1 MDTSVYFEK
10 ISEEISKHLE
20 AATHDIVIAIAWF
33 TDASLFNILRRKA
46 STGVTINLLYLDDE
60 INDKASFNISQLEAY
75 QARLFPISSD
85 MQPGNIMH
93 NKFCVIDGKHVIT
106 GSYNWTNRVK
116 SNDENIT
123 VFLDNPEISTHFLKA
138 FDDLLEKYN
147 YKKATTISAQAI
159 TPRLE
164 VIKNF
169 VLMEEWDAAQ
179 TQLEKLRS
187 FTEIWSLDPLFSAME
202 KQDSQKISEWITG
215 FIKDNMALIVHEDE
229 DVARLKIELQ
239 ILECKVVA
247 HSAEKDGLEKE
258 IADFHQRTNLEL
270 GELTAKYLKLQA
282 ALKQKKADEADE
294 PSEKER
300 KQTEADE
307 AKEESDGYGESYA
320 NFKKKPLLPELS
332 AENQQLLKTLYRKAC
347 QFCHPDKVSEGQR
360 EVASKRF
367 IQLQVAYEKND
378 LEKVKNIYD
387 DLINNRPYED
397 SSDTLSDSKLMKKEI
412 NRLASTSADLLIEIL
427 ALKKQISDLG
437 IDEIVDW
444 DEYFATKKQSL
455 MDAIEQLEIELPHA
469 SDNKNLPPK
478 S

>member
-60 INDKASFNISQLEAY
+60 INDKASFNIGQLEAY

-106 GSYNWTNRVK
+106 GSYNWTNRAK
-116 SNDENIT
+116 SYDENIT

-239 ILECKVVA
+239 MLESKVA
-247 HSAEKDGLEKE
+247 ALSSEKGGLEKQM
-258 IADFHQRTNLEL
+258 ADIHQRTNLEL

-282 ALKQKKADEADE
+282 ALKQKKADEANE

-307 AKEESDGYGESYA
+307 AEKESEGYRKSYA

-332 AENQQLLKTLYRKAC
+332 AENQQLLKTLYRKASLL
-347 QFCHPDKVSEGQR
+347 CHPDKVSEGQR
-360 EVASKRF
+360 EVATKRF
-367 IQLQVAYEKND
+367 MQLQAAYEKND

-387 DLINNRPYED
+387 DLINNRPYDD
-397 SSDTLSDSKLMKKEI
+397 SSDTLSDSKLMKREI
-412 NRLASTSADLLIEIL
+412 NRLASTSADLVIEIL
-427 ALKKQISDLG
+427 ALKKQISGLG
-437 IDEIVDW
+437 IDEIFDW
-444 DEYFATKKQSL
+444 DEYFATQKQSL
-455 MDAIEQLEIELPHA
+455 MDAIEQLEIELPHV
-469 SDNKNLPPK
+469 
-478 S
+478 

>member
-60 INDKASFNISQLEAY
+60 INDKASFNIGQLEAY

-106 GSYNWTNRVK
+106 GSYNWTNRAK

-123 VFLDNPEISTHFLKA
+123 VFLDNPEISTQFLKA

-147 YKKATTISAQAI
+147 YKKSTTISAQAI

-202 KQDSQKISEWITG
+202 KKDGQKISDWITG
-215 FIKDNMALIVHEDE
+215 FIKDNMALVVHEDE

-239 ILECKVVA
+239 ILESKVVA
-247 HSAEKDGLEKE
+247 LSSEKGGLEKQM
-258 IADFHQRTNLEL
+258 ADFHQRTNLEL
-270 GELTAKYLKLQA
+270 GKLTAKYLKLQA

-387 DLINNRPYED
+387 DLINNRPYDD
-397 SSDTLSDSKLMKKEI
+397 SSDTLSDSKLMKQEI

-455 MDAIEQLEIELPHA
+455 MDAIEQMETEPPHV
-469 SDNKNLPPK
+469 
-478 S
+478 

>member
-60 INDKASFNISQLEAY
+60 INDKASFNIGQLEAY

-106 GSYNWTNRVK
+106 GSYNWTNRAK

-147 YKKATTISAQAI
+147 YKKSTTISAQAI

-202 KQDSQKISEWITG
+202 KKDGQKISDWITG
-215 FIKDNMALIVHEDE
+215 FIKDNMALVVHEDE

-270 GELTAKYLKLQA
+270 GELTAKYLELKA
-282 ALKQKKADEADE
+282 ALKQKEAEEADE
-294 PSEKER
+294 PEEKKR
-300 KQTEADE
+300 KQKEAEE
-307 AKEESDGYGESYA
+307 AEEESKGYGKGYDE
-320 NFKKKPLLPELS
+320 FKKKPPLPELS
-332 AENQQLLKTLYRKAC
+332 DEDQKLLKQLYRKAS
-347 QFCHPDKVSEGQR
+347 QLCHPDKVSESER
-360 EVASKRF
+360 EVATKIF
-367 IQLQVAYEKND
+367 IELKTAYEQND
-378 LEKVKNIYD
+378 LEKVKKIHD
-387 DLINNRPYED
+387 DLINNRPYEGG
-397 SSDTLSDSKLMKKEI
+397 SYTLSDSLVIKQKIKE
-412 NRLASTSADLLIEIL
+412 LESMMDGLLSGIL
-427 ALKKQISDLG
+427 DLKKQISDLG

-455 MDAIEQLEIELPHA
+455 MDAIEQMETELPHV
-469 SDNKNLPPK
+469 
-478 S
+478 

>member
-20 AATHDIVIAIAWF
+20 GATHDIVIAIAWF

-46 STGVTINLLYLDDE
+46 STGVTINLLYLDCE
-60 INDKASFNISQLEAY
+60 INNRASFSIGQLEAY

-85 MQPGNIMH
+85 MQPNNIMH

-106 GSYNWTNRVK
+106 GSYNWTNRAK

-123 VFLDNPEISTHFLKA
+123 VFLDSPEFATRFLKE

-147 YKKATTISAQAI
+147 YKKSSTISPQAI

-202 KQDSQKISEWITG
+202 KQDGQIISEWITG
-215 FIKDNMALIVHEDE
+215 FIKDNMALVVHEDE
-229 DVARLKIELQ
+229 DVAKLKIELQ

-247 HSAEKDGLEKE
+247 LSTEKDGLEKE
-258 IADFHQRTNLEL
+258 IANFHQRTNLDL

-282 ALKQKKADEADE
+282 ALKQKKADEAQSE
-294 PSEKER
+294 PSKKER
-300 KQTEADE
+300 IETE
-307 AKEESDGYGESYA
+307 AKEAQEEYESYEKNLD
-320 NFKKKPLLPELS
+320 NFKEQPPVPELS
-332 AENQQLLKTLYRKAC
+332 NDDQEQLKIFFRKAI
-347 QFCHPDKVSEGQR
+347 QLCHPDKVSESER
-360 EVASKRF
+360 EDAVEHF
-367 IQLQVAYEKND
+367 IELQAAYEHND
-378 LEKVKNIYD
+378 LEKVKIIHEN
-387 DLINNRPYED
+387 LVNNRPYTE
-397 SSDTLSDSKLMKKEI
+397 SSDTLSDSQLIKQEI
-412 NRLASTSADLLIEIL
+412 RRLESALDGLLSEIL
-427 ALKKQISDLG
+427 VLKKQMFGLR

-444 DEYFATKKQSL
+444 DEYFSKQKQTYI
-455 MDAIEQLEIELPHA
+455 DAIEQLEVELSHV
-469 SDNKNLPPK
+469 
-478 S
+478 

>member
-1 MDTSVYFEK
+1 M
-10 ISEEISKHLE
+10 
-20 AATHDIVIAIAWF
+20 
-33 TDASLFNILRRKA
+33 
-46 STGVTINLLYLDDE
+46 LYLDDE
-60 INDKASFNISQLEAY
+60 INDKASFNIGQLEAY
-75 QARLFPISSD
+75 QSRLFPISSD

-106 GSYNWTNRVK
+106 GSYNWTNRAK

-202 KQDSQKISEWITG
+202 KQDGQTISEWITG

-239 ILECKVVA
+239 MLESKVVA
-247 HSAEKDGLEKE
+247 LSSEKGGLEKQM
-258 IADFHQRTNLEL
+258 ADFHQRTNLEL
-270 GELTAKYLKLQA
+270 AELTAKYLKLQA
-282 ALKQKKADEADE
+282 ALKQKKADEANE

-307 AKEESDGYGESYA
+307 AEKESDGYQKGYDEV
-320 NFKKKPLLPELS
+320 KQKPLLPELS
-332 AENQQLLKTLYRKAC
+332 DENQQLLLT
-347 QFCHPDKVSEGQR
+347 
-360 EVASKRF
+360 
-367 IQLQVAYEKND
+367 
-378 LEKVKNIYD
+378 
-387 DLINNRPYED
+387 
-397 SSDTLSDSKLMKKEI
+397 
-412 NRLASTSADLLIEIL
+412 
-427 ALKKQISDLG
+427 
-437 IDEIVDW
+437 
-444 DEYFATKKQSL
+444 
-455 MDAIEQLEIELPHA
+455 
-469 SDNKNLPPK
+469 
-478 S
+478 

>member
-60 INDKASFNISQLEAY
+60 INDKASFNIGQLEAY

-106 GSYNWTNRVK
+106 GSYNWTNRAK

-202 KQDSQKISEWITG
+202 KQDGQTISEWITG

-239 ILECKVVA
+239 MLESKVVA
-247 HSAEKDGLEKE
+247 LSSEKGGLEKQM
-258 IADFHQRTNLEL
+258 ADFHQRTNLEL
-270 GELTAKYLKLQA
+270 GKLTAKYLKLQA

-307 AKEESDGYGESYA
+307 AEKESEGYRKSYA
-320 NFKKKPLLPELS
+320 NFKKKPPLPELS
-332 AENQQLLKTLYRKAC
+332 AENQQLLKILYRKAC

-360 EVASKRF
+360 EVATKRF
-367 IQLQVAYEKND
+367 MQLQAAYEKND

-397 SSDTLSDSKLMKKEI
+397 SSDTLSDSKLMKREI

-427 ALKKQISDLG
+427 ALKKQISGLG
-437 IDEIVDW
+437 IDEIFDW

-455 MDAIEQLEIELPHA
+455 MDAIEQLEIELPHV
-469 SDNKNLPPK
+469 
-478 S
+478 

>member
-60 INDKASFNISQLEAY
+60 INDKASFNIGQLEAY

-106 GSYNWTNRVK
+106 GSYNWTNRAK

-202 KQDSQKISEWITG
+202 KQDGQTISEWITG

-239 ILECKVVA
+239 MLESKVVA
-247 HSAEKDGLEKE
+247 LSSEKGGLEKQM
-258 IADFHQRTNLEL
+258 ADFHQRTNLEL
-270 GELTAKYLKLQA
+270 GELTAKYLELKA
-282 ALKQKKADEADE
+282 ALKQKEAEEADE
-294 PSEKER
+294 PEEKKR
-300 KQTEADE
+300 KQKEAEE
-307 AKEESDGYGESYA
+307 AEEESKGYEKGYDE
-320 NFKKKPLLPELS
+320 FKKKPPLPELS
-332 AENQQLLKTLYRKAC
+332 DEDQKLLKQLYRKAS
-347 QFCHPDKVSEGQR
+347 QLCHPDKVSEGQR
-360 EVASKRF
+360 EVATKRF
-367 IQLQVAYEKND
+367 MQLKAAYEQND

-387 DLINNRPYED
+387 DLVNNRPYED
-397 SSDTLSDSKLMKKEI
+397 SSDTLSDSKLMKQEI

-437 IDEIVDW
+437 IDEIVNW
-444 DEYFATKKQSL
+444 DEYFAKQKQSL
-455 MDAIEQLEIELPHA
+455 MDAIEQLETELPHV
-469 SDNKNLPPK
+469 
-478 S
+478 

>member
-60 INDKASFNISQLEAY
+60 INDKASFNIGQLEAY

-106 GSYNWTNRVK
+106 GSYNWTNRAK

-202 KQDSQKISEWITG
+202 KQDGQTISEWITG

-239 ILECKVVA
+239 MLESKVA
-247 HSAEKDGLEKE
+247 ALSSEKGGLEKQM
-258 IADFHQRTNLEL
+258 ADFHQRTNLEL

-347 QFCHPDKVSEGQR
+347 QLCHPDKVSESQR
-360 EVASKRF
+360 EVATKRF
-367 IQLQVAYEKND
+367 IQLQAAYEQND

-387 DLINNRPYED
+387 DLVNNRPYED
-397 SSDTLSDSKLMKKEI
+397 SSDTLSDSKLMKQEI

-437 IDEIVDW
+437 IGEIVDW

-455 MDAIEQLEIELPHA
+455 MDAIEQMETELPHV
-469 SDNKNLPPK
+469 
-478 S
+478 

>member
-60 INDKASFNISQLEAY
+60 INDKASFNIGQLEAY

-106 GSYNWTNRVK
+106 GSYNWTNRAK

-147 YKKATTISAQAI
+147 YKKSTTISPQAI

-202 KQDSQKISEWITG
+202 KQDGQTISEWITG
-215 FIKDNMALIVHEDE
+215 FIKDNMALVVHEDE

-239 ILECKVVA
+239 MLESKVA
-247 HSAEKDGLEKE
+247 ALSAEKDGLEKE
-258 IADFHQRTNLEL
+258 IADFHQRTNLPVL
-270 GELTAKYLKLQA
+270 
-282 ALKQKKADEADE
+282 
-294 PSEKER
+294 
-300 KQTEADE
+300 
-307 AKEESDGYGESYA
+307 
-320 NFKKKPLLPELS
+320 
-332 AENQQLLKTLYRKAC
+332 
-347 QFCHPDKVSEGQR
+347 
-360 EVASKRF
+360 
-367 IQLQVAYEKND
+367 
-378 LEKVKNIYD
+378 
-387 DLINNRPYED
+387 
-397 SSDTLSDSKLMKKEI
+397 
-412 NRLASTSADLLIEIL
+412 
-427 ALKKQISDLG
+427 
-437 IDEIVDW
+437 
-444 DEYFATKKQSL
+444 
-455 MDAIEQLEIELPHA
+455 
-469 SDNKNLPPK
+469 NK